1 MLEKGVR
8 REFPELK
15 QIVAEASRALAEL
28 DAGRLDELAMSCR
41 ALNRD
46 LAQTNAVDRKRLAR
60 ESRDAA
66 GDMAVFSRVLSV
78 TRANLNVI
86 KRLRELRAGRFEYSE
101 QQARWGQPG
110 TQHGDN

>member
-86 KRLRELRAGRFEYSE
+86 QRLRELRAGRFEYSE